1 MKETKNWL
9 KIAEKKA
16 QFDLTFLRQQIRA
29 LDAFQLINHLPE
41 ITQQRRLVSTEIKS
55 VRKELRE
62 QRFKA
67 VLRRDLPAE
76 KYRPSPSQKTDSA
89 EVISFKTTTAA
100 DHREL
105 LLVS

>member
-55 VRKELRE
+55 VRNELRE
-62 QRFKA
+62 QRSKA
-67 VLRRDLPAE
+67 ELRRALPAE
-76 KYRPSPSQKTDSA
+76 KYRPSPS
-89 EVISFKTTTAA
+89 
-100 DHREL
+100 
-105 LLVS
+105 